1 MFKFLVVLVMAML
14 MAPDLQD
21 DTQYRSWLKEH
32 VGLERPET
40 SSTSPSTYRW
50 KEPIARSSTPA
61 VDVPGEAAVDGPG
74 RLNASVGTVVTAVV
88 LVLAVIGGL
97 SIAVLCVYQSNLFGR
112 FLSQGIFDFD
122 TIFNHQ
128 KIY

>member
-1 MFKFLVVLVMAML
+1 MIKLVVLVICL
-14 MAPDLQD
+14 LLAPDLQD
-21 DTQYRSWLKEH
+21 DDSAYRLWLKEQ